1 MQLLRFCVHKN
12 QKTMFQLF
20 YQTKKTLLLFLV
32 PTMITVFLFS
42 CGDKKEEVQPQ
53 PTIGSLSISEGVV
66 GTNVTITGTNFGT
79 LAADVEVTFNNTK
92 AVVTNVTPTAI
103 ATTVPTGATSGNV
116 NVKVK
121 LLQAS
126 GPSFTVLAPIT
137 VSALP
142 LSVTV
147 NENLSVGALVGTLSA
162 TTNRGNLIYS
172 LASQSVAGAMSINST
187 SGILTVANATAFD
200 FEVNPTITAVA
211 SVANGTETATA
222 NITVTLNNVTDVALG
237 NFSTTV
243 AENQANSAVI
253 GTMNV
258 LTGAGAFAIT
268 TQTPMGA
275 LAVNATTG
283 QLTVA
288 NGASFDFEVN
298 PTIAA
303 TVSLSGGSEVKT
315 ASVTITLTNVEEV
328 TISNLTA
335 SIAEN
340 PAANAV
346 IGTVAATIPVGV
358 GGTMA
363 YAITTQSP
371 AGAMAINTSTGQLTV
386 ATVASFDFETNPTIT
401 AQATVTNR
409 SEVKTASVTITVADV
424 AEPTVTVSNFTAS
437 IAENAAAAS
446 VLGTLTATATL
457 GTATFSISSQ
467 TPAGAIAVNAT
478 TGQLTV
484 ADASKFNFELFP
496 TITANVLATNSSA
509 TATATVTITLTDV
522 TETVQKRLDDG
533 ETPLQ
538 IYNSNNALL
547 NEIYGKTYRGGLIAT
562 FNTANGTGVIMT
574 AAAIAGGPFTYLN
587 AVSAA
592 NNLVL
597 NTFED
602 WRLPTETEVNS
613 ICGILASVPN
623 LWQPI
628 GVPYWGQTTCCG
640 GGGANNYSF
649 GNGGCSGGFSP
660 ISILSEA
667 RAVRNY

>member
-1 MQLLRFCVHKN
+1 MSK
-12 QKTMFQLF
+12 LF
-20 YQTKKTLLLFLV
+20 HQTKKTVLLFLI
-32 PTMITVFLFS
+32 PIMFTVFLFS
-42 CGDKKEEVQPQ
+42 CGDKKEDVQPQ
-53 PTIGSLSISEGVV
+53 PTVASLSISEGVV

-92 AVVTNVTPTAI
+92 AVVTNVTATAI
-103 ATTVPTGATSGNV
+103 ATTVPTGATSGSV
-116 NVKVK
+116 KVKVK

-137 VSALP
+137 VSA
-142 LSVTV
+142 SAFTATIA
-147 NENLSVGALVGTLSA
+147 ENLSPG
-162 TTNRGNLIYS
+162 
-172 LASQSVAGAMSINST
+172 
-187 SGILTVANATAFD
+187 
-200 FEVNPTITAVA
+200 
-211 SVANGTETATA
+211 
-222 NITVTLNNVTDVALG
+222 
-237 NFSTTV
+237 
-243 AENQANSAVI
+243 
-253 GTMNV
+253 
-258 LTGAGAFAIT
+258 
-268 TQTPMGA
+268 
-275 LAVNATTG
+275 
-283 QLTVA
+283 
-288 NGASFDFEVN
+288 
-298 PTIAA
+298 
-303 TVSLSGGSEVKT
+303 
-315 ASVTITLTNVEEV
+315 
-328 TISNLTA
+328 
-335 SIAEN
+335 
-340 PAANAV
+340 AV
-346 IGTVAATIPVGV
+346 IGTVSASTNRGSLSYSLVS
-358 GGTMA
+358 
-363 YAITTQSP
+363 QSP
-371 AGAMAINTSTGQLTV
+371 AGAMAINSSTGQLTV
-386 ATVASFDFETNPTIT
+386 ALAGVYDFELTPTVTGVVSVANGNETATANVTLTITNVIEVNLSNFTGSIPENSIAGTVIGQMTSESSGGTSVFSLNNQSVAGALAINSATAQITVANASAFNFETTPTIT

-409 SEVKTASVTITVADV
+409 SEVKTASVTITVTDV

-484 ADASKFNFELFP
+484 ADESKFNFELFP

-509 TATATVTITLTDV
+509 TATAIVTITLTDV

-538 IYNSNNALL
+538 IYNSDNSLL
-547 NEIYGKTYRGGLIAT
+547 NQIYGKTYRGGLIAT

-574 AAAIAGGPFTYLN
+574 AAAIAGGPFTYTN

-623 LWQPI
+623 LWQPTL
-628 GVPYWGQTTCCG
+628 VPYWGQTTCCG

-649 GNGGCSGGFSP
+649 ANGGCSGGFSP
-660 ISILSEA
+660 ISQLSEA

>member
-1 MQLLRFCVHKN
+1 MLH
-12 QKTMFQLF
+12 LF
-20 YQTKKTLLLFLV
+20 DQTRKTLAVITLPILVTFFLV
-32 PTMITVFLFS
+32 S
-42 CGDKKEEVQPQ
+42 CSEKKEDVQPQ
-53 PTIGSLSISEGVV
+53 PTIASLSVGEGEV

-79 LAADVEVTFNNTK
+79 IAADVEVRFNNTV
-92 AVVTNVTPTAI
+92 AVINTVS
-103 ATTVPTGATSGNV
+103 ATQITTSVPAGATSGTV
-116 NVKVK
+116 KVKVK
-121 LLQAS
+121 LLEATGS
-126 GPSFTVLAPIT
+126 IFTVLAPVAVT
-137 VSALP
+137 VSPFNATLA
-142 LSVTV
+142 
-147 NENLSVGALVGTLSA
+147 ENPSLGAVIGTITASTNRGTLS
-162 TTNRGNLIYS
+162 YS
-172 LASQSVAGAMSINST
+172 LTSQTPTGAMAINT
-187 SGILTVANATAFD
+187 SSGQLTVANAGLFN
-200 FEVNPTITAVA
+200 FEVNPTISGVV
-211 SVANGTETATA
+211 SVAN
-222 NITVTLNNVTDVALG
+222 
-237 NFSTTV
+237 
-243 AENQANSAVI
+243 
-253 GTMNV
+253 
-258 LTGAGAFAIT
+258 
-268 TQTPMGA
+268 
-275 LAVNATTG
+275 
-283 QLTVA
+283 
-288 NGASFDFEVN
+288 
-298 PTIAA
+298 
-303 TVSLSGGSEVKT
+303 GSEVKT
-315 ASVTITLTNVEEV
+315 ASITIT
-328 TISNLTA
+328 
-335 SIAEN
+335 
-340 PAANAV
+340 
-346 IGTVAATIPVGV
+346 
-358 GGTMA
+358 
-363 YAITTQSP
+363 IT
-371 AGAMAINTSTGQLTV
+371 
-386 ATVASFDFETNPTIT
+386 
-401 AQATVTNR
+401 
-409 SEVKTASVTITVADV
+409 DV

-623 LWQPI
+623 LWQPF
-628 GVPYWGQTTCCG
+628 GVAYWGQTTCCG